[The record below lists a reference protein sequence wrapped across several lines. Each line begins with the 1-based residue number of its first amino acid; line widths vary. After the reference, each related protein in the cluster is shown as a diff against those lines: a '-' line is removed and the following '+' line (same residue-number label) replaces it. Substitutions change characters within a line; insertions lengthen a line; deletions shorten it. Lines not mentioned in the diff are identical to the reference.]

1 MNSHRLLDAIK
12 AEFQL
17 INDSALVKFL
27 GTKPPQISKIRAG
40 KTPVTPDF
48 ILRVHD
54 MTDWEI
60 KRIKSFL

>member
-12 AEFQL
+12 EKFKL
-17 INDSALVKFL
+17 KNDAALVKFL
-27 GTKPPQISKIRAG
+27 GTKPPQISKIRSG
-40 KTPVTPDF
+40 RLPVTPDF

>member
-17 INDSALVKFL
+17 INDAALVKFL
-27 GTKPPQISKIRAG
+27 GSRPPTISKIRAG
-40 KTPVTPDF
+40 KLPVTPDF
-48 ILRVHD
+48 ILLVHD